1 MPQTVKKKSN
11 RKKDGAEP
19 GYYFARP
26 TGNKPG
32 LAMGNWACSSY
43 KKEKAENQGAGQKLK
58 IVRKEEK
65 VFLQKTITLI
75 KIVSL
80 NN

>member
-1 MPQTVKKKSN
+1 VPQTVKKSN
-11 RKKDGAEP
+11 QEKDGAEP

-26 TGNKPG
+26 T
-32 LAMGNWACSSY
+32 GNWACSSY

-58 IVRKEEK
+58 TVRKEEK
-65 VFLQKTITLI
+65 VFLQKTKTLI
-75 KIVSL
+75 KIVPL

>member
-1 MPQTVKKKSN
+1 MLNLATTLHDQQ
-11 RKKDGAEP
+11 A
-19 GYYFARP
+19 
-26 TGNKPG
+26 G

-65 VFLQKTITLI
+65 VFLQKTTTLI